1 MDYISEIIEDIGY
14 QGIAEGIIILLLA
27 INVVILIVHLI
38 KKAKLNSL
46 SEEKYLKKYLA
57 GKQKARDIAQSYAQK
72 NILSF
77 SEQDFYKKMCQE
89 LEAYNVNIVFKV
101 SLANIFYVKYKD
113 KHFETNLKQL
123 LSRNVD
129 FLIADYDG
137 KALTAIELD
146 DMQLD
151 IEHKNDMEFKDAIF
165 MNKDIKLIHITK
177 SEAYD
182 FKEIKQSIR
191 DYMDLSKFMA
201 KEGKTNG

>member
-1 MDYISEIIEDIGY
+1 MDYIDEIIENISY

-27 INVVILIVHLI
+27 INIIILIVRLI

-101 SLANIFYVKYKD
+101 SLADIFYVKNKD

-129 FLIADYDG
+129 FLITNYDG

-151 IEHKNDMEFKDAIF
+151 TEHKNNMEFKDAIF
-165 MNKDIKLIHITK
+165 MNKDIKLIHMTK

-191 DYMDLSKFMA
+191 DYMDLNKFIT
-201 KEGKTNG
+201 KTR

>member
-1 MDYISEIIEDIGY
+1 MDYIDEIIEDIGY

-101 SLANIFYVKYKD
+101 SLADIFYVKYKD

-123 LSRNVD
+123 LSQNVD

-151 IEHKNDMEFKDAIF
+151 IKHKNDMEFKDAIF

-201 KEGKTNG
+201 KEGNTNG

>member
-1 MDYISEIIEDIGY
+1 MDYINEIIEDIGY

-27 INVVILIVHLI
+27 INIIILIVHLI

-101 SLANIFYVKYKD
+101 SLADIFYVKYKD

-129 FLIADYDG
+129 FLITDYDG

-146 DMQLD
+146 DMQLYTQ
-151 IEHKNDMEFKDAIF
+151 HKNDMEFKDAIF

-191 DYMDLSKFMA
+191 DYMDLNKFIA
-201 KEGKTNG
+201 KTK

>member
-1 MDYISEIIEDIGY
+1 MDYIDEIIEDIGY

-27 INVVILIVHLI
+27 INIIILIVRLI

-46 SEEKYLKKYLA
+46 SEGKYLKKYLA

-101 SLANIFYVKYKD
+101 SLADIFYVKYKD

-129 FLIADYDG
+129 FLITNYDG

-151 IEHKNDMEFKDAIF
+151 TEHKNNMEFKDAIF

-191 DYMDLSKFMA
+191 DYMDLNKFIT
-201 KEGKTNG
+201 KTK